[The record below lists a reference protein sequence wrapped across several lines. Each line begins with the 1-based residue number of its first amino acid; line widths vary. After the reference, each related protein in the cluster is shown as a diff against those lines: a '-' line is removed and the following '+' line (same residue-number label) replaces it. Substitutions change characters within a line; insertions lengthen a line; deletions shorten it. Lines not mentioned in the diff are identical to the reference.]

1 MTRKETE
8 MKGKEDRKKDREVG
22 REERRGKGRRR
33 EERWIT
39 DLCIPLCSSITGRE
53 HQGQLGLSGERRDF
67 LRLFHGIWRSAEYA
81 YLSRVYWNAGNAS
94 CAQ

>member
-53 HQGQLGLSGERRDF
+53 HQGQLGLSGERRDGKSF
-67 LRLFHGIWRSAEYA
+67 
-81 YLSRVYWNAGNAS
+81 SRPS
-94 CAQ
+94 M